1 MSSTD
6 STPTNSRTNSSSTAA
21 DGVVPQ
27 PDTVTNGHVPDDGT
41 IAIMAGSRSLVTQR
55 SHKQLMR
62 LLAASVNHSDF
73 IPNAVVSRSNGGA
86 DSVYERWADSAG
98 LPIARFSTPWDE
110 TDHPDAVVKQS
121 PHGPYDARADC
132 RRHQQMAEFAAGAGD
147 RGVLLVLQVFD
158 PMGNPSPETADLI
171 MWGRAVLD
179 DHNVFVVPLGNHPPF
194 HVLEEAYGGVLH
206 LPTA

>member
-1 MSSTD
+1 MSSIDTTPTD
-6 STPTNSRTNSSSTAA
+6 SCTDTSTTTSE
-21 DGVVPQ
+21 PIPH
-27 PDTVTNGHVPDDGT
+27 PDTVTNSHVPDDGT

-55 SHKQLMR
+55 SHEQLMR

-73 IPNAVVSRSNGGA
+73 IPDAVVSRSNSGA
-86 DSVYERWADSAG
+86 DPVCERWADSAG
-98 LPIARFSTPWDE
+98 LPIARFSTPWGD

-132 RRHQQMAEFAAGAGD
+132 RRHQRMAEFAAGAGN

-158 PMGNPSPETADLI
+158 PMGNPSLGTADLI
-171 MWGRAVLD
+171 MWGRAVLG

-194 HVLEEAYGGVLH
+194 HVLEEAYGSVLY
-206 LPTA
+206 LLSR